1 MKKTL
6 SMLVIMSAVL
16 VSCTKSE
23 VTDPD
28 ANASIS
34 VSPTELNFDAT
45 GGDKT
50 VTITSTGEWS
60 VTYTSDDW
68 FELSATS
75 GQNGDKITISADP
88 YDNTEEE
95 RYAYIEFY
103 CGSSATSL
111 SITQSAKEHSITV
124 SQTEIKTEAEGGKY
138 EITVT
143 STDEWTVTADNWITL
158 SADKGNNGD
167 IVTLSIDYNET
178 AGERTGTATFDCKGK
193 TSIITITQ
201 QPDNSPII
209 QFKDPYFLDALL
221 ETYSVWWDTVKYD
234 VDVDKNNDG
243 QISESE
249 AASVEVLD
257 LSTAQRQTGN
267 DIRNVDELRYFK
279 GLRYLYYRYCPI
291 ATLDLNANT
300 KLEEI
305 YVETM
310 EDGQLS
316 SLKIENCTYL
326 KELSCGGNQ
335 LASLDISNNTA
346 LTSLSCGGNQ
356 LTSLDVSNC
365 AALIYLNCAGNEL
378 STLDLSNNTALT
390 ELWCNANQLASLD
403 LSNNIALTELRCD
416 ENQLASL
423 DLSNN
428 TALEY
433 LNCGDAYSNEQYDAN
448 ELSTL
453 DLSNNTALTELYCA
467 NNKLTTLIISGCVAL
482 TSLDCRENQLIAL
495 DASGCA
501 ALTSLDCQD
510 NQLTSLTFGDYPVLE
525 SLECQNNQFTSLNL
539 DNCTALTYLCCYSN
553 PLTSLDVSKCKKL
566 VTFKC
571 VDFTEKYSSGGYVFD
586 EIKSETKCPLESLV
600 LYRYYSST
608 MDSDCRKAMEKAY
621 SRVIEYAE

>member
-1 MKKTL
+1 MNKKIDNMKKTL
-6 SMLVIMSAVL
+6 SMLAIMSAVL
-16 VSCTKSE
+16 VSCAKSE
-23 VTDPD
+23 VTNPD

-60 VTYTSDDW
+60 VYTSDDW

-111 SITQSAKEHSITV
+111 SITQSAKENSITV
-124 SQTEIKTEAEGGKY
+124 TPTEIKAEAEGGKY

-193 TSIITITQ
+193 TSIITVTQ

-257 LSTAQRQTGN
+257 LYTAQNQSGN
-267 DIRNVDELRYFK
+267 DIRNVDELRYFT
-279 GLRYLYYRYCPI
+279 GLRYLDYRYCPI
-291 ATLDLNANT
+291 AILDLNANT
-300 KLEEI
+300 KLEKI
-305 YVETM
+305 YVQTP

-326 KELSCGGNQ
+326 KELRCSGNQLTSLDVSNCTALTYLDCGGNQ
-335 LASLDISNNTA
+335 LTSLDVSNCTA
-346 LTSLSCGGNQ
+346 LTYLDCGSK

-365 AALIYLNCAGNEL
+365 AALIYLSCSGEL

-390 ELWCNANQLASLD
+390 EL
-403 LSNNIALTELRCD
+403 RC
-416 ENQLASL
+416 S
-423 DLSNN
+423 
-428 TALEY
+428 
-433 LNCGDAYSNEQYDAN
+433 GN

-453 DLSNNTALTELYCA
+453 DLSKNTALTELYCTK
-467 NNKLTTLIISGCVAL
+467 NQL
-482 TSLDCRENQLIAL
+482 TSLDLSNCTALTNLYCYNNQLTTL
-495 DASGCA
+495 DLSNCT
-501 ALTSLDCQD
+501 ALTNLDCYNNQLTTLD
-510 NQLTSLTFGDYPVLE
+510 LSSCTALTDLDCYNNQLTSLTFCDYPVLE
-525 SLECQNNQFTSLNL
+525 SLGCQNNQFTSLNL
-539 DNCTALTYLCCYSN
+539 DNCTALTWLYCYSN
-553 PLTSLDVSKCKKL
+553 PLTSLDVSKCQKL
-566 VTFKC
+566 DTFKC
-571 VDFTEKYSSGGYVFD
+571 VDFTTKYSSPGVYVFD
-586 EIKSETKCPLESLV
+586 EIISDTKCPLESLV
-600 LYRYYSST
+600 LYKYYYST

>member
-6 SMLVIMSAVL
+6 SMLAIMSAVL
-16 VSCTKSE
+16 VSCAKSE
-23 VTDPD
+23 VTNPD

-60 VTYTSDDW
+60 VYTSDDW

-88 YDNTEEE
+88 YDNIEKE

-111 SITQSAKEHSITV
+111 SITQSAKENSITV
-124 SQTEIKTEAEGGKY
+124 TPTEIKAEAEGGKY

-143 STDEWTVTADNWITL
+143 STDEWTVTADNWITP

-167 IVTLSIDYNET
+167 IVSLTVNYNET
-178 AGERTGTATFDCKGK
+178 AGERTGTVTFDCKGK
-193 TSIITITQ
+193 TAIITVTQ

-267 DIRNVDELRYFK
+267 DIRNVDELRYFT

-305 YVETM
+305 
-310 EDGQLS
+310 DIADSKLS
-316 SLKIENCTYL
+316 SLKIENCEHLRYL
-326 KELSCGGNQ
+326 ECAGSQLSSLDLSNKHALTVLHCGGNELTTLDLSDCETLTELDCYTNQ
-335 LASLDISNNTA
+335 LTSLDVSTNIALAYLRCTTNKLSSLDLSKNTA
-346 LTSLSCGGNQ
+346 LTDLDCNDNQ
-356 LTSLDVSNC
+356 LTSLDVSN
-365 AALIYLNCAGNEL
+365 
-378 STLDLSNNTALT
+378 NTALT
-390 ELWCNANQLASLD
+390 DLYCNDNQLTSLDVSGCTSLTQLECYRNQLTSLD
-403 LSNNIALTELRCD
+403 LSKNTALTDLNCWN
-416 ENQLASL
+416 NQLTSL
-423 DLSNN
+423 DLSK
-428 TALEY
+428 
-433 LNCGDAYSNEQYDAN
+433 
-448 ELSTL
+448 
-453 DLSNNTALTELYCA
+453 NTALTD
-467 NNKLTTLIISGCVAL
+467 
-482 TSLDCRENQLIAL
+482 LDCN
-495 DASGCA
+495 
-501 ALTSLDCQD
+501 D
-510 NQLTSLTFGDYPVLE
+510 NQLTSLTFCDYPVLE
-525 SLECQNNQFTSLNL
+525 SLGCQNNQFTSLNL
-539 DNCTALTYLCCYSN
+539 DNCTALTLLYCYSN
-553 PLTSLDVSKCKKL
+553 PLTSLDVSKCKNL
-566 VTFKC
+566 EYFKC
-571 VDFTEKYSSGGYVFD
+571 VDFTTKYSSGGYVFD
-586 EIKSETKCPLESLV
+586 EIKSDTKCPLESLV

>member
-6 SMLVIMSAVL
+6 SMLAIMSAVL
-16 VSCTKSE
+16 VSCAKSE
-23 VTDPD
+23 VTNPD

-60 VTYTSDDW
+60 VYTSDDW

-111 SITQSAKEHSITV
+111 SLTQSAKENSITV
-124 SQTEIKTEAEGGKY
+124 TPTEIKAKAEGGKY
-138 EITVT
+138 EITVS

-257 LSTAQRQTGN
+257 LYTAQKQTGN
-267 DIRNVDELRYFK
+267 DIRNVDELKYFTE
-279 GLRYLYYRYCPI
+279 LRYLYFRYSNI
-291 ATLDLNANT
+291 ENLTLSNP
-300 KLEEI
+300 KLEELDLMGDSWGNAGNI
-305 YVETM
+305 KSLNVNECT
-310 EDGQLS
+310 
-316 SLKIENCTYL
+316 SLKTLYCNE
-326 KELSCGGNQ
+326 NQ
-335 LASLDISNNTA
+335 LTSLDLSNNTA
-346 LTSLSCGGNQ
+346 LTYLYCNENQLTSLDVSKNTALTYLSCYGNQ
-356 LTSLDVSNC
+356 LTSLDVSK
-365 AALIYLNCAGNEL
+365 
-378 STLDLSNNTALT
+378 NTALT
-390 ELWCNANQLASLD
+390 DLYCNENQLTSLDVSGCTSLTQLECYRNQLTSLD
-403 LSNNIALTELRCD
+403 LSK
-416 ENQLASL
+416 
-423 DLSNN
+423 
-428 TALEY
+428 
-433 LNCGDAYSNEQYDAN
+433 
-448 ELSTL
+448 
-453 DLSNNTALTELYCA
+453 NTALTDLNCYG
-467 NNKLTTLIISGCVAL
+467 NQL
-482 TSLDCRENQLIAL
+482 TSLDVSKNT
-495 DASGCA
+495 
-501 ALTSLDCQD
+501 ALTYLSCYG
-510 NQLTSLTFGDYPVLE
+510 NQLTSLTFCDYPVLE
-525 SLECQNNQFTSLNL
+525 SLRCQNNQFTSLNL
-539 DNCTALTYLCCYSN
+539 DNCTALTYLYCYSN

>member
-6 SMLVIMSAVL
+6 SMLAILSAVL
-16 VSCTKSE
+16 VSCAKSE
-23 VTDPD
+23 VTNPD
-28 ANASIS
+28 ANASIN

-95 RYAYIEFY
+95 RYGYIEFY
-103 CGSSATSL
+103 CGSSSASV
-111 SITQSAKEHSITV
+111 SITQSAKEHSV
-124 SQTEIKTEAEGGKY
+124 SVTPAEIKAEAEGGKH

-178 AGERTGTATFDCKGK
+178 AGERTGTVTFDCKGK
-193 TSIITITQ
+193 TATITVTQ

-221 ETYSVWWDTVKYD
+221 ETYSVWWNTVKYD

-267 DIRNVDELRYFK
+267 DIRNVDELRYFT
-279 GLRYLYYRYCPI
+279 GLRYLDYRYCPI

-305 YVETM
+305 
-310 EDGQLS
+310 DIADSKLS
-316 SLKIENCTYL
+316 SLKIENCEYL
-326 KELSCGGNQ
+326 RYLECSGSQLTSLDLSNKPALAVLYCGGNE
-335 LASLDISNNTA
+335 LTTLDLSNNTVLTELNCYNNQ
-346 LTSLSCGGNQ
+346 LTSLNVSKNIALTNLQCTANQ
-356 LTSLDVSNC
+356 LTSLDLSSNTALIELYCANNQLTSLDLSGCVSLTQLECYDNQLTSLDLSNN
-365 AALIYLNCAGNEL
+365 AALKEL
-378 STLDLSNNTALT
+378 WCRNNQLTSLDLSNNTALT
-390 ELWCNANQLASLD
+390 
-403 LSNNIALTELRCD
+403 R
-416 ENQLASL
+416 
-423 DLSNN
+423 
-428 TALEY
+428 
-433 LNCGDAYSNEQYDAN
+433 
-448 ELSTL
+448 
-453 DLSNNTALTELYCA
+453 LYC
-467 NNKLTTLIISGCVAL
+467 
-482 TSLDCRENQLIAL
+482 D
-495 DASGCA
+495 
-501 ALTSLDCQD
+501 D
-510 NQLTSLTFGDYPVLE
+510 NQLTSLTFCDYPVLE
-525 SLECQNNQFTSLNL
+525 SLECQNNQLTSLDL

-553 PLTSLDVSKCKKL
+553 PLTSLDVSKCQKL
-566 VTFKC
+566 DIFKC
-571 VDFTEKYSSGGYVFD
+571 VDFTTKYSSPGVYVFE
-586 EIKSETKCPLESLV
+586 EIISDTKCPLESLV
-600 LYRYYSST
+600 LYRNYYST

-621 SRVIEYAE
+621 SRVIEYAD

>member
-1 MKKTL
+1 MCE
-6 SMLVIMSAVL
+6 IRGY
-16 VSCTKSE
+16 KSGCE
-23 VTDPD
+23 CVKNPD

-50 VTITSTGEWS
+50 VTIISTGEWS

-95 RYAYIEFY
+95 RYGYIEFY
-103 CGSSATSL
+103 CGSSSASV
-111 SITQSAKEHSITV
+111 SITQSAKEHSV
-124 SQTEIKTEAEGGKY
+124 SVTPAEIKAEAEGGKH

-178 AGERTGTATFDCKGK
+178 AGERTGTVTFDCKGK
-193 TSIITITQ
+193 TATITVTQ

-221 ETYSVWWDTVKYD
+221 ETYSVWWNTVKYD

-267 DIRNVDELRYFK
+267 DIRNVDELRYFT
-279 GLRYLYYRYCPI
+279 GLRYLDYRYCPI

-305 YVETM
+305 
-310 EDGQLS
+310 DIADSKLS
-316 SLKIENCTYL
+316 SLKIENCEYL
-326 KELSCGGNQ
+326 RYLECSGSQLTSLDLSNKPALAVLYCGGNE
-335 LASLDISNNTA
+335 LTTLDLSNNTVLTELNCYNNQ
-346 LTSLSCGGNQ
+346 LTSLNVSKNIALTNLQCTANQ
-356 LTSLDVSNC
+356 LTSLDLSGCVSLTQLECYDNQLTSLDLSNN
-365 AALIYLNCAGNEL
+365 AALKEL
-378 STLDLSNNTALT
+378 WCRNNQLTSLDLSNNTALT
-390 ELWCNANQLASLD
+390 
-403 LSNNIALTELRCD
+403 R
-416 ENQLASL
+416 
-423 DLSNN
+423 
-428 TALEY
+428 
-433 LNCGDAYSNEQYDAN
+433 
-448 ELSTL
+448 
-453 DLSNNTALTELYCA
+453 LYC
-467 NNKLTTLIISGCVAL
+467 
-482 TSLDCRENQLIAL
+482 D
-495 DASGCA
+495 
-501 ALTSLDCQD
+501 D
-510 NQLTSLTFGDYPVLE
+510 NQLTSLTFCDYPVLE
-525 SLECQNNQFTSLNL
+525 SLECQNNQLTSLDL

-553 PLTSLDVSKCKKL
+553 PLTSLDVSKCQKL
-566 VTFKC
+566 DIFKC
-571 VDFTEKYSSGGYVFD
+571 VDFTTKYSSPGVYVFE
-586 EIKSETKCPLESLV
+586 EIISDTKCPLESLV
-600 LYRYYSST
+600 LYRNYYST

-621 SRVIEYAE
+621 SRVIEYAD